1 MKDAA
6 TITPGAPVTLWIDGQ
21 AIEARLGQTVGA
33 ALLAHGVRVLRHT
46 RKQGRPRGLYCAMG
60 ICYDCVL
67 TVNGKPGMRACMTY
81 VEAGMKITLPRRFAG
96 DRVA

>member
-1 MKDAA
+1 MARDA
-6 TITPGAPVTLWIDGQ
+6 ISPGEPVTLWVDGR

-33 ALLAHGVRVLRHT
+33 ALLAQGVRVLRHT
-46 RKQGRPRGLYCAMG
+46 RKLGRPRGLFCAMG

-81 VEAGMKITLPRRFAG
+81 VAPGMKIGLPRKFEG
-96 DRVA
+96 DRAS